1 VNIYIGNLSPK
12 VTEDDLKEAFRA
24 FGALET
30 VNVVKDRFNGEPR
43 GYGFVDMPSKDEAQ
57 AAISGLNGTDLKGQ
71 SLKVNEARS
80 RSGNSRG
87 GGRRS

>member
-1 VNIYIGNLSPK
+1 MNIYIGNLSSK

-80 RSGNSRG
+80 RSGNSQG